1 MVKRE
6 QAGGNMKIAVQ
17 EDMQEDSVTEEGAK
31 GSRWIIKKKKKNY
44 KTVIE
49 ECKYF
54 HQYAADHS
62 LYAKGK
68 KCWSIN
74 LCCS

>member
-1 MVKRE
+1 MLDNGEKR
-6 QAGGNMKIAVQ
+6 AGRRKHEYSSAGRHAGRQCDRRQQMNN
-17 EDMQEDSVTEEGAK
+17 
-31 GSRWIIKKKKKNY
+31 KKKKNY

-62 LYAKGK
+62 LYAKGE
-68 KCWSIN
+68 KC
-74 LCCS
+74 